1 MSHDRSSRSTQSPQ
15 SNCLSQHGNSA
26 KDYAMDDRLKLP
38 HLGCSLFGL
47 SLVLIGMSLGNLA
60 CSAFGIRYTP
70 LRITYFPHL
79 VKGQPRDLPA
89 RRLIVLLPVDTRP
102 NLTVQ
107 GGTLATQATGKDIV
121 AAQLSKRK
129 VPPDGI
135 TPEAAYPVIGF
146 LGTSSRGNIF
156 LSQPD
161 EFVPPDQPQLLFY
174 TTPLQQTVQ
183 SALAMHIQEVG
194 LPVQT
199 VPFTSPRPHHH
210 MPQATIQ
217 PEAIKADYALGCE
230 ITDFTLRS
238 LLYRVDGGM
247 HGDVHK
253 VLGPS
258 WAEVKLVLALY
269 RWPSGEK
276 VWEGHIGEQLSDP
289 EPGEVM
295 PLYGSMGEVL
305 GMALSRAVG
314 SFLIT
319 QAVQDILS
327 SKSTT

>member
-1 MSHDRSSRSTQSPQ
+1 MDCKSKTLHR
-15 SNCLSQHGNSA
+15 CWSQ
-26 KDYAMDDRLKLP
+26 
-38 HLGCSLFGL
+38 FGL
-47 SLVLIGMSLGNLA
+47 SLVLIGISLGSLA
-60 CSAFGIRYTP
+60 CSAFGIRYAP
-70 LRITYFPHL
+70 LRVTYFPHL

-102 NLTVQ
+102 NLSVQ
-107 GGTLATQATGKDIV
+107 DGTLATRASGKDIV
-121 AAQLSKRK
+121 AAQLSRRK
-129 VPPDGI
+129 VPSGAI

-146 LGTSSRGNIF
+146 LGTSSQGNIY

-174 TTPLQQTVQ
+174 TTPLQDIVQ

-194 LPVQT
+194 LPVRT
-199 VPFTSPRPHHH
+199 VPFTSPSRRHQIP
-210 MPQATIQ
+210 PDTIQ
-217 PEAIKADYALGCE
+217 PQAIQADYALGCE
-230 ITDFTLRS
+230 IEDFTVRR

-258 WAEVKLVLALY
+258 WAEVRLGLTLY
-269 RWPSGEK
+269 RWPSGQK
-276 VWEGHIGEQLSDP
+276 VWEGHIGEQLLDP
-289 EPGEVM
+289 GPGEVM
-295 PLYGSMGEVL
+295 PMYGSMGEVL

-327 SKSTT
+327 G